1 MSKEK
6 KKRLLLLFCFL
17 GLGMAAFAGMA
28 DHVQWLASLCS
39 GFSDGCRETAQ
50 YSLFNLPL
58 WLWGVGFYL
67 ILGLVIHF
75 RQRLTLWLV
84 AGGFGMELS
93 LMWIMFSNSVVCV
106 FCLGNFLVVLLL
118 ILFSMEKERFWQMLA
133 ICLSALI
140 VSLAVIPRQNA
151 VLASSSSG
159 PAQSVIA
166 SVADQTI
173 SSEEIEKPLEIR
185 IFELEREIYRVK
197 RDFLDQMIVRILLEK
212 EAKQRG
218 ISPQQLVNEVMLS
231 DKAEVEDAELER
243 YYQENRGRMSDWKG
257 TEADLMKQMRAS
269 LQQRKAQQ
277 QVLDYARSLRSK
289 YEVVV
294 YLKEPPSPHVQVSM
308 ENNPVLGP
316 AEALLT
322 VVEFSDY
329 QCPACRR
336 NHEVVRQLRAEYP
349 KEIRWVFKDFPMAG
363 HQWARKA
370 AEAAHCAG
378 DQGRFWEY
386 QDRLFSASE
395 ASEELAPE
403 QLKQRARELGLRGD
417 EFDRCLDGGKYQG
430 DVEKD
435 VQEGKRAGLNT
446 TPSFVINGRLV
457 PGGPPLERFKEII
470 EEELEKVR
478 ARSG

>member
-1 MSKEK
+1 MGKEK
-6 KKRLLLLFCFL
+6 KKRLVLLFCFL

-28 DHVQWLASLCS
+28 EHVQWLASLCS

-50 YSLFNLPL
+50 YTLLNLPL

-67 ILGLVIHF
+67 TLGLVIHF

-93 LMWIMFSNSVVCV
+93 LMWIMFTNSVVCV

-118 ILFSMEKERFWQMLA
+118 VLFSMEKERFWQMLA

-140 VSLAVIPRQNA
+140 VTLAVIPRHNA
-151 VLASSSSG
+151 VLASSASG
-159 PAQSVIA
+159 PARSVIA
-166 SVADQTI
+166 SVADRTI

-185 IFELEREIYRVK
+185 IFEMEREIYRVK

-231 DKAEVEDAELER
+231 DNAEVEDAELER
-243 YYQENRGRMSDWKG
+243 YYQENRGRVTDWKG

-294 YLKEPPSPHVQVSM
+294 YLKEPASPHVQVGI
-308 ENNPVLGP
+308 ENNPALGP
-316 AEALLT
+316 VEAPLT

-329 QCPACRR
+329 QCPACRK
-336 NHEVVRQLRAEYP
+336 NHEVIRQLRAEYP

-363 HQWARKA
+363 HKWARKA

-378 DQGRFWEY
+378 DQGKFWEY
-386 QDRLFSASE
+386 QDLLFSG
-395 ASEELAPE
+395 SEELAPE

-417 EFDRCLDGGKYQG
+417 EFDRCLDSGKYQG
-430 DVEKD
+430 EVEKD
-435 VQEGKRAGLNT
+435 VQEGKKAGLST
-446 TPSFVINGRLV
+446 TPSFVINGRLI
-457 PGGPPLERFKEII
+457 PGGPSLERFKEII
-470 EEELEKVR
+470 AEELEKVK
-478 ARSG
+478 ARS

>member
-28 DHVQWLASLCS
+28 EHVQWLASLCS

-50 YSLFNLPL
+50 YTLLNLPL

-93 LMWIMFSNSVVCV
+93 LMWIMFTNSVVCV

-118 ILFSMEKERFWQMLA
+118 VLFSMEKERFWQMLA

-140 VSLAVIPRQNA
+140 VSLAVIPRHNA

-166 SVADQTI
+166 SVADRTI

-231 DKAEVEDAELER
+231 DNAEVEDAELER
-243 YYQENRGRMSDWKG
+243 YYQENRGRVTDWKG

-294 YLKEPPSPHVQVSM
+294 YLKEPPSPHVQVSI
-308 ENNPVLGP
+308 ENNPALGP
-316 AEALLT
+316 AEAPLT

-329 QCPACRR
+329 QCPACRK
-336 NHEVVRQLRAEYP
+336 NHEVIRQLRAEYP

-363 HQWARKA
+363 HKWARKA

-386 QDRLFSASE
+386 QDLLFSGT
-395 ASEELAPE
+395 EELAPE

-417 EFDRCLDGGKYQG
+417 EFDRCLDSGKYQG
-430 DVEKD
+430 EVEKD
-435 VQEGKRAGLNT
+435 VQEGKKAGLST
-446 TPSFVINGRLV
+446 TPSFVINGRLI
-457 PGGPPLERFKEII
+457 PGGPSLERFKEII
-470 EEELEKVR
+470 AEELEKVR
-478 ARSG
+478 ARS